1 MTVVVSTRSNG
12 VGDAPRHL
20 VRRADMLPELGSI
33 IFLPFRDPW
42 RARCFI
48 RGLLPAIRLRRPS
61 LAAKPAAGMPVA
73 KLSNR
78 LCEKVCAGLPNTKLY
93 GIVYQ
98 RRRPDDK

>member
-1 MTVVVSTRSNG
+1 MLLEFGGIIAILGTTRY
-12 VGDAPRHL
+12 
-20 VRRADMLPELGSI
+20 
-33 IFLPFRDPW
+33 
-42 RARCFI
+42 FI
-48 RGLLPAIRLRRPS
+48 RGLLPAKWLRRPS
-61 LAAKPAAGMPVA
+61 SVAMPAAGMPIA